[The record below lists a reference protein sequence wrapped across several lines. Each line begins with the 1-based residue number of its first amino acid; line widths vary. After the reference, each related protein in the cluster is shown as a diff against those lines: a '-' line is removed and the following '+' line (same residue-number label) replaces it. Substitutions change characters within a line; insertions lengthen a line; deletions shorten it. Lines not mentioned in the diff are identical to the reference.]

1 MRSPIRGS
9 RGAARALALLA
20 CIVSASACGGGG
32 PPDAQPPGG
41 THGAGKQLPPT
52 PATSS
57 TVEAPPPS
65 GPPRAFL
72 VPKPTWVDL
81 AGGMR
86 LATVESKTLPLVQ
99 LRVVVLGGRS
109 ADGERPG
116 LAALTGELLKDG
128 GSGNMSSREL
138 LSRIESLGGSLS
150 IDTRADK
157 TTLGLAVTKD
167 AMAEALSLLATVV
180 TRPRLDAAELGRL
193 KKRETERVANAA
205 RTSGRWA
212 ASMVLW
218 RDLFTLPAERHPY
231 AAYDATGP
239 ELDKLTVADCRSFHQ
254 RFYVPKNMF
263 VVVAGDTTAALAK
276 DAVDKAFTGFHGGDP
291 PPLIFTAPVPQG
303 QRPITVV
310 HRPNSKQS
318 DIYVALLGP
327 ERKSPAWTETAVAN
341 QVLGGGVA
349 SRLFVDVREKQSLA
363 YTTWSSLVEVA
374 NGPVPFI
381 AHAGTQTPK
390 TGLALE
396 ALLAHVHAIGQGPPS
411 AEEVE
416 TASRYL
422 GDTLAIRIETIGAVA
437 DEVVSLRT
445 LGLPDD
451 YYDGYRRELREVTP
465 PLAARAAAENLRDA
479 QALVVVAGDAD
490 RIGPLLS
497 RFGEVKVVDPVRNF
511 ERVRSIPRN
520 PDAPRELPRE
530 AGE

>member
-1 MRSPIRGS
+1 MSASTLTGP
-9 RGAARALALLA
+9 RALRAWSLLA
-20 CIVSASACGGGG
+20 CLAAASCAGG
-32 PPDAQPPGG
+32 PPAPHEAGG
-41 THGAGKQLPPT
+41 RREPGKQLPRRAAPT
-52 PATSS
+52 S

-72 VPKPTWVDL
+72 VPKPTWADL
-81 AGGMR
+81 ASGMR
-86 LATVESKTLPLVQ
+86 VATVENKTLPLVQ
-99 LRVVVLGGRS
+99 LRVVILGGRS

-128 GSGNMSSREL
+128 GSGTLSSREV
-138 LSRIESLGGSLS
+138 LSRIESLGGTLS

-167 AMAEALSLLATVV
+167 AMAEALSLLAMVV
-180 TRPRLDAAELGRL
+180 TRPRFDAGELTRL
-193 KKRETERVANAA
+193 KKRESERVANAA

-239 ELDKLTVADCRSFHQ
+239 ELEKLGVADCRSFHQ
-254 RFYVPKNMF
+254 RFYVPKNVF
-263 VVVAGDTTAALAK
+263 VVVAGDTTAAFAK
-276 DAVDKAFTGFHGGDP
+276 DAVEKAFAGFHGGDP
-291 PPLIFTAPVPQG
+291 PPLVFTAPVPQG

-318 DIYVALLGP
+318 DIYVAMLGP

-341 QVLGGGVA
+341 QVLGGGA
-349 SRLFVDVREKQSLA
+349 SSRLFLDVREKQSLA

-396 ALLAHVHAIGQGPPS
+396 ALLGHVHAIGASAPS

-416 TASRYL
+416 TATRYL

-465 PLAARAAAENLRDA
+465 PLAARAAAAHLRHT

-490 RIGPLLS
+490 QIGPLLS

-511 ERVRSIPRN
+511 ERVRTIPKN

-530 AGE
+530 GGE